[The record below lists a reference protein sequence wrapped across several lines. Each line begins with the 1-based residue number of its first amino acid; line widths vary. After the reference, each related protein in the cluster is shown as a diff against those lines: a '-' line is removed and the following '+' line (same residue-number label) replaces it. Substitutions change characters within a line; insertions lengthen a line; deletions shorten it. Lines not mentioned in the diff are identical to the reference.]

1 MPQRRNW
8 TIQWR
13 LVRLRLPL
21 TELAADTPMTHEF
34 DIDHLQRILENCP
47 KYEDGHHLG
56 RPFMSAYQIAIRFA
70 EEHPNHDVVRTL
82 PLSGEGTGAL
92 SPKSRAAYRP
102 LPVTGDT

>member
-1 MPQRRNW
+1 
-8 TIQWR
+8 
-13 LVRLRLPL
+13 
-21 TELAADTPMTHEF
+21 MTHEF